1 MQNKKICVIGLGYIG
16 LPTATILANH
26 GFNVVGVDVVESV
39 VNSVNAGKTH
49 IVEPK
54 LHEYVEKVVN
64 NGKLSASLVPE
75 KSDIFIIAVPTP
87 FKENHEPDLTYINQ
101 AVDSIAPLI
110 KDGNCIILES
120 TSPIGTTQKIEK
132 KLTSKGVDSRN
143 IHIGYCP
150 ERVLPGN
157 IMHEL
162 IENDRIVGGTT
173 ESSTSKIVDFYNSFV
188 NGSVYGTSSEVAEMV
203 KLIEN
208 SYRDVNIAFA
218 NELSI
223 ICDDMNIDV
232 NETIDLA
239 NKHPRVD
246 ILNPGVGVGG
256 HCIAVDPWFIINAN
270 KKNTKIIKVARE
282 INLFKTEWV
291 LQKIEREIA
300 TFTKKNNKSPLV
312 ACLGISYKPN
322 IDDLRE
328 SPALLIVEKLIDMNH
343 DIIVVEPNI
352 DYHKNLT
359 LVHTEHAVKNADI
372 IIVLVDHKEFVNI
385 KSERLLDFS
394 GAK

>member
-246 ILNPGVGVGG
+246 ILNPGVSVGG